1 MAEHGI
7 NPAQDNGRDIVAR
20 ELAAIEVSLAPTDQQ
35 VDVSQ
40 AIKLPLDKL
49 PELGIAFASLPS
61 AFRTITS
68 TVNVPTLLQA
78 TDKFGNAIDPSV
90 LHKFHD
96 GSGLMGT
103 FSSPGAG
110 GLSNVRLHVVQGD
123 IATAVTQVPYDPT
136 ALFMAAAVAQINQ
149 KLDAIQASVDELFQF
164 ERQRSKAELRGSLNT
179 LLGILGEYGNNC
191 SSDRWMTNEHMK
203 VLDIKQ
209 EAEQKKEL
217 FRTQAQGGLQK
228 RGLVEGRNGV
238 SARLNKVLD
247 YLMDYQL
254 ASYVY
259 AFSLFLE
266 PMLAESFEPDRL
278 AAIRKRIEDET
289 MAYRKLYSACCDALE
304 ASAANSVDT
313 IVLGGIASAGKRLGK
328 AVAATPVGDKTLID
342 EALEGAGKGLDR
354 LNNDLSERLT
364 ARLVEAKVP
373 DLTPFS
379 KCLGTVNALHNE
391 PTQIAVDRENVYIL
405 PALTNKEQS
414 DTLDQSIGVAS
425 TPRYACS
432 EQN

>member
-7 NPAQDNGRDIVAR
+7 NPAQDNGRDIAAH

-40 AIKLPLDKL
+40 AIKLPLVKL

-61 AFRTITS
+61 TFRTITS
-68 TVNVPTLLQA
+68 TVNAPTLLQA
-78 TDKFGNAIDPSV
+78 MDKHGNPLDPSV
-90 LHKFHD
+90 LLKFHD
-96 GSGLMGT
+96 DSGQIGAYKN
-103 FSSPGAG
+103 PNGAG
-110 GLSNVRLHVVQGD
+110 LLNARFRVADGGV
-123 IATAVTQVPYDPT
+123 TKTVTQVPYDPT

-164 ERQRSKAELRGSLNT
+164 ERQRSKADLRGSLNT
-179 LLGILGEYGNNC
+179 LLGILREYGNNC
-191 SSDRWMTNEHMK
+191 NSERWMTNEHMK

-304 ASAANSVDT
+304 ASAASSVDT

-354 LNNDLSERLT
+354 LNSDLSERLT
-364 ARLVEAKVP
+364 ARLAEAKVP
-373 DLTPFS
+373 NLTPFS
-379 KCLGTVNALHNE
+379 KCLDTVNALRNE

-405 PALTNKEQS
+405 PGRE
-414 DTLDQSIGVAS
+414 DEG
-425 TPRYACS
+425 
-432 EQN
+432 

>member
-1 MAEHGI
+1 MAEHSI
-7 NPAQDNGRDIVAR
+7 NPTQDSGRDIAAH

-35 VDVSQ
+35 IDVSQ
-40 AIKLPLDKL
+40 AIKLSLDKL

-61 AFRTITS
+61 TFRTITS
-68 TVNVPTLLQA
+68 AVNVPTLLQA
-78 TDKFGNAIDPSV
+78 TDKAGKPIDPSI
-90 LHKFHD
+90 LLRLHD
-96 GSGLMGT
+96 GTGQMGT
-103 FSSPGAG
+103 YKNPNGG
-110 GLSNVRLHVVQGD
+110 GLLNARLQ
-123 IATAVTQVPYDPT
+123 AVEGGAVKGVSQIPYDPT
-136 ALFMAAAVAQINQ
+136 TLFMAAAIAQINQ

-164 ERQRSKAELRGSLNT
+164 ERERDKADLRGSLNT
-179 LLGILGEYGNNC
+179 LLGILKEYGNNC

-217 FRTQAQGGLQK
+217 FRAQAQGGLARK
-228 RGLVEGRNGV
+228 GLIEGRNGV
-238 SARLNKVLD
+238 STRLNKVLD

-278 AAIRKRIEDET
+278 AAIRGRIEDET
-289 MAYRKLYSACCDALE
+289 MTYRKLYSACCDALE
-304 ASAANSVDT
+304 ASAASSVDT

-328 AVAATPVGDKTLID
+328 AVAATPVGDHTLID
-342 EALEGAGKGLDR
+342 EALEGVGKGLDR
-354 LNNDLSERLT
+354 LNGKISDGLT
-364 ARLVEAKVP
+364 ARLAEAKVP

-379 KCLGTVNALHNE
+379 KCLDTVNALRNE

-405 PALTNKEQS
+405 PSNGDK
-414 DTLDQSIGVAS
+414 D
-425 TPRYACS
+425 
-432 EQN
+432 

>member
-1 MAEHGI
+1 MAEHSI
-7 NPAQDNGRDIVAR
+7 NPTQDSGRDIAAH
-20 ELAAIEVSLAPTDQQ
+20 ELAAIEVSLVPTDQQ

-61 AFRTITS
+61 TFRTITS
-68 TVNVPTLLQA
+68 TVNAPTLLQA
-78 TDKFGNAIDPSV
+78 MDKHGNPLDPSV
-90 LHKFHD
+90 LLKFHD
-96 GSGLMGT
+96 DSGQIGAYKN
-103 FSSPGAG
+103 PNGAG
-110 GLSNVRLHVVQGD
+110 LLNARFRVADGGV
-123 IATAVTQVPYDPT
+123 TKTVTQVPYDPT

-266 PMLAESFEPDRL
+266 PMLAESFESDRL

-304 ASAANSVDT
+304 ASAASSVDT

-328 AVAATPVGDKTLID
+328 AVAAAPVGDKTLID

-364 ARLVEAKVP
+364 ARLAEAKVP

-379 KCLGTVNALHNE
+379 KCLDTVNALRNE

-405 PALTNKEQS
+405 PGRE
-414 DTLDQSIGVAS
+414 DEG
-425 TPRYACS
+425 
-432 EQN
+432 

>member
-1 MAEHGI
+1 MAEHSI
-7 NPAQDNGRDIVAR
+7 NPTQDSGRGIAAH
-20 ELAAIEVSLAPTDQQ
+20 ELAAIEVGLTPTDQQ

-40 AIKLPLDKL
+40 AIKLPLDML

-61 AFRTITS
+61 TFRTITS
-68 TVNVPTLLQA
+68 TVNAPTLLQA
-78 TDKFGNAIDPSV
+78 TDKFGNPLDPSV
-90 LHKFHD
+90 LLKFHD
-96 GSGLMGT
+96 GSGQIGAYKN
-103 FSSPGAG
+103 PNGAG
-110 GLSNVRLHVVQGD
+110 LLNARFQVADGGV
-123 IATAVTQVPYDPT
+123 TKTVTQVPYDPT
-136 ALFMAAAVAQINQ
+136 ALFMAAAIAQINQ

-164 ERQRSKAELRGSLNT
+164 ERERDKADLRGSLNT
-179 LLGILGEYGNNC
+179 LLGILREYGNNC
-191 SSDRWMTNEHMK
+191 NSERWMTNEHMK

-217 FRTQAQGGLQK
+217 FRAQAQCGLQK
-228 RGLVEGRNGV
+228 RSLIEGRNGV

-247 YLMDYQL
+247 YLLDYQL

-304 ASAANSVDT
+304 ASAASSVDT

-354 LNNDLSERLT
+354 LNNNLSERLT
-364 ARLVEAKVP
+364 ARLAEAKVP

-379 KCLGTVNALHNE
+379 KCLDTVNALHNE
-391 PTQIAVDRENVYIL
+391 PAQIAVDRENVYIL
-405 PALTNKEQS
+405 PGRE
-414 DTLDQSIGVAS
+414 DEG
-425 TPRYACS
+425 
-432 EQN
+432 

>member
-1 MAEHGI
+1 MTEHGI
-7 NPAQDNGRDIVAR
+7 NPSQDASKELIAR
-20 ELAAIEVSLAPTDQQ
+20 QLEELGPQLAITEQP
-35 VDVSQ
+35 VDVSG
-40 AIKLPLDKL
+40 AIKLSLDKL

-68 TVNVPTLLQA
+68 AVNVPTLLQA
-78 TDKFGNAIDPSV
+78 TDKAGKPIDPSI
-90 LHKFHD
+90 LLRLHD
-96 GSGLMGT
+96 GTGQMGT
-103 FSSPGAG
+103 YKNPNGG
-110 GLSNVRLHVVQGD
+110 GLLNVRLQ
-123 IATAVTQVPYDPT
+123 AVEGGAVKGVSQIPYDPT

-149 KLDAIQASVDELFQF
+149 KLDAIQASVDELFRY
-164 ERQRSKAELRGSLNT
+164 ERERDKADLRGSLKT
-179 LLGILGEYGNNC
+179 LLSMLEQYGNNC
-191 SSDRWMTNEHMK
+191 NNERWMTNEHMK

-217 FRTQAQGGLQK
+217 FRTQAQGGLTK
-228 RGLVEGRNGV
+228 KGLIEGRNGV

-278 AAIRKRIEDET
+278 TAIRERIEDET

-304 ASAANSVDT
+304 ASAASSVDT

-364 ARLVEAKVP
+364 ARLAEAKVP

-379 KCLGTVNALHNE
+379 KCLDTVNALRNE
-391 PTQIAVDRENVYIL
+391 PTQIAVDDENVYIL
-405 PALTNKEQS
+405 PGRE
-414 DTLDQSIGVAS
+414 DEG
-425 TPRYACS
+425 
-432 EQN
+432 

>member
-1 MAEHGI
+1 MAEHSI
-7 NPAQDNGRDIVAR
+7 NPTQDSGRDIAAH

-40 AIKLPLDKL
+40 AIKLSLDKL

-61 AFRTITS
+61 TFRTITS
-68 TVNVPTLLQA
+68 AVNAPTLLQA
-78 TDKFGNAIDPSV
+78 TDKAGKPIDPSI
-90 LHKFHD
+90 LLRLHD
-96 GSGLMGT
+96 GTGQMGT
-103 FSSPGAG
+103 YKNPNGG
-110 GLSNVRLHVVQGD
+110 GLLNARLQ
-123 IATAVTQVPYDPT
+123 AVEGGAVKGVSQIPYDPT

-149 KLDAIQASVDELFQF
+149 KLDAIQASVDELFQY
-164 ERQRSKAELRGSLNT
+164 ERERDKADLRGSLNT
-179 LLGILGEYGNNC
+179 LLGILREFGDEC
-191 SSDRWMTNEHMK
+191 ASERWMANERMK

-217 FRTQAQGGLQK
+217 FRAQAQGGLVRK
-228 RGLVEGRNGV
+228 GLIEGRNGV
-238 SARLNKVLD
+238 STRLNKVLD
-247 YLMDYQL
+247 YLKDYQL

-266 PMLAESFEPDRL
+266 PMLAESFETDRL
-278 AAIRKRIEDET
+278 ATIRGRIEDET

-304 ASAANSVDT
+304 ASAASSVDT
-313 IVLGGIASAGKRLGK
+313 IALGGIASAGKRLGK

-364 ARLVEAKVP
+364 ARLAEAKVP

-379 KCLGTVNALHNE
+379 KCLDTVNALRNE

-405 PALTNKEQS
+405 PSNGDK
-414 DTLDQSIGVAS
+414 D
-425 TPRYACS
+425 
-432 EQN
+432 

>member
-1 MAEHGI
+1 MAEHDI
-7 NPAQDNGRDIVAR
+7 NPTQDNGRDIVAH
-20 ELAAIEVSLAPTDQQ
+20 ELAAMEVNLAPTGQQ

-68 TVNVPTLLQA
+68 TVSVPTLLQA
-78 TDKFGNAIDPSV
+78 TDKFGNAIDPSL
-90 LHKFHD
+90 LHHFHD

-103 FSSPGAG
+103 FSNPGAG
-110 GLSNVRLHVVQGD
+110 GFSNVRLHVVQGD
-123 IATAVTQVPYDPT
+123 VAKTVTQIPYDPT

-149 KLDAIQASVDELFQF
+149 KLDAIQTSVDELFQF
-164 ERQRSKAELRGSLNT
+164 ERERSKAELRGSLNT
-179 LLGILGEYGNNC
+179 LLDILKEYGNNC

-266 PMLAESFEPDRL
+266 PMLAESFESDRL

-304 ASAANSVDT
+304 ASAASSVDT

-364 ARLVEAKVP
+364 ARLAEAKVP

-379 KCLGTVNALHNE
+379 KCLDTVNALRNE
-391 PTQIAVDRENVYIL
+391 PTQIAADRENVYIL
-405 PALTNKEQS
+405 PGRE
-414 DTLDQSIGVAS
+414 DEG
-425 TPRYACS
+425 
-432 EQN
+432 

>member
-1 MAEHGI
+1 MAERNITPSQG
-7 NPAQDNGRDIVAR
+7 NGK
-20 ELAAIEVSLAPTDQQ
+20 ELAAQELAALEAHLAATDQPI
-35 VDVSQ
+35 DVSQ

-61 AFRTITS
+61 TFRTITS
-68 TVNVPTLLQA
+68 TVNAPTLLQA
-78 TDKFGNAIDPSV
+78 TDKFGNPLDPSV
-90 LHKFHD
+90 LLKFHD
-96 GSGLMGT
+96 GSGQIGAYKN
-103 FSSPGAG
+103 PNGAG
-110 GLSNVRLHVVQGD
+110 LLNARFQVADGG
-123 IATAVTQVPYDPT
+123 VTKTVAQVPYDPA
-136 ALFMAAAVAQINQ
+136 ALFMAAAIAQINQ
-149 KLDAIQASVDELFQF
+149 KLDAIQTSVDELFQF
-164 ERQRSKAELRGSLNT
+164 ERERSKAELRGSLNT
-179 LLGILGEYGNNC
+179 LLDILKEYGNNC

-217 FRTQAQGGLQK
+217 FRTQAQGGLTK
-228 RGLVEGRNGV
+228 KGLIEGRNGV

-278 AAIRKRIEDET
+278 TAIRERIEDGT
-289 MAYRKLYSACCDALE
+289 MAYRKLYSACCGALE
-304 ASAANSVDT
+304 ASAASSVDT

-354 LNNDLSERLT
+354 LNSDLSERLT
-364 ARLVEAKVP
+364 ARLVEAKVS

-379 KCLGTVNALHNE
+379 KCLDTVNALRNE

-405 PALTNKEQS
+405 PGRE
-414 DTLDQSIGVAS
+414 DEG
-425 TPRYACS
+425 
-432 EQN
+432 